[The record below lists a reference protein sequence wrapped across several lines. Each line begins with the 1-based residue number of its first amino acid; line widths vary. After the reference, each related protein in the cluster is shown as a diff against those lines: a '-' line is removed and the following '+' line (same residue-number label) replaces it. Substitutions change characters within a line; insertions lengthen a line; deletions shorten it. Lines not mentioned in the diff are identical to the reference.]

1 MKIPSTWRKRRSLLS
16 GSPGKRVYAVGDV
29 HGRLDL
35 LQELVGLIEDDNAG
49 RSEKDVRLVFLGDVI
64 DRGRDSRGVI
74 DYLRHDVARSFQCH
88 FVMGNHEEI
97 LVRALSNEPRLILPW
112 LHQGGYAFAESYGI
126 PKREL
131 EGVHQLDVLSMLRAS
146 VPEDDIRFLAD
157 FLDYIRF
164 GSYIFVHAGIRP
176 GVPLSRQRPADMHW
190 IREPFLS
197 SRKDPG
203 FIVVHGHTVSRE
215 IVVWPNRICLDT
227 GAYCNHKLSAMMICE
242 GERAFIQADSAN

>member
-1 MKIPSTWRKRRSLLS
+1 MKIPSTWRGRQSSSS

-49 RSEKDVRLVFLGDVI
+49 RPEMDVRLIFLGDVI
-64 DRGRDSRGVI
+64 DRGPDSRGVL
-74 DYLRHDVARSFQCH
+74 DYLRHDVARRFQCH

-97 LVRALSNEPRLILPW
+97 LVRALSNEPRLVLPW

-126 PKREL
+126 PRNEL
-131 EGVHQLDVLSMLRAS
+131 EGVHQLDVLAMLRAS
-146 VPEDDIRFLAD
+146 VPEDDIGFLAD

-176 GVPLSRQRPADMHW
+176 GLPLARQRPADMHW

-197 SRKDPG
+197 SRKNQG
-203 FIVVHGHTVSRE
+203 FIVVHGHTVNRE
-215 IVVWPNRICLDT
+215 IVVRPNRICLDT
-227 GAYCNHKLSAMMICE
+227 GAYRNNKLSAMMID
-242 GERAFIQADSAN
+242 GDERIFIQAGFKE